1 MYVLETGQACLVLPD
16 LSKHSYSG
24 HTLCDRRHICPLSPG
39 PGRWSSSLLPH
50 ASPPTQAAGDIFFL
64 PRLWGHGTVNLG
76 EAVGVATPFSVRP
89 ADEWP
94 VARAHIPAS

>member
-39 PGRWSSSLLPH
+39 PGRWSFSLLPH
-50 ASPPTQAAGDIFFL
+50 ASPPTPLHHRRAAAARRRCCQ
-64 PRLWGHGTVNLG
+64 PPPAA
-76 EAVGVATPFSVRP
+76 AVTLL
-89 ADEWP
+89 
-94 VARAHIPAS
+94 I